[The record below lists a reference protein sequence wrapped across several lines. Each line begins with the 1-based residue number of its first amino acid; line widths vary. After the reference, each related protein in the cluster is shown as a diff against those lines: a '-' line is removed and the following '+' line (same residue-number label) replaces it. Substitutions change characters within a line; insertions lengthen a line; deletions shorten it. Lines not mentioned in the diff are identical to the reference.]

1 MKRCL
6 TSTILGLALFSS
18 AASVATACP
27 MCKYANEADQPSES
41 ANLRPKAFMY
51 SILFM
56 LAMPPTIF
64 TIFGVS
70 FYRMCQ
76 RAKANASDEMGHE
89 ALS

>member
-1 MKRCL
+1 MKRFL
-6 TSTILGLALFSS
+6 TATILGAALFGS

-27 MCKYANEADQPSES
+27 MCKYANEADQPDEV

-56 LAMPPTIF
+56 LSMPPTLF

-70 FYRMCQ
+70 FYRMCK
-76 RAKANASDEMGHE
+76 RAEAE
-89 ALS
+89 ALDPSVESL